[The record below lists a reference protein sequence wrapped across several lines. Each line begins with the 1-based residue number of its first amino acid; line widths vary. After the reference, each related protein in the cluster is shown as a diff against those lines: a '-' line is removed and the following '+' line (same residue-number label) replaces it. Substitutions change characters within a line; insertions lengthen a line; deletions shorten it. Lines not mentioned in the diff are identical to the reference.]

1 MPYIGMVDDG
11 IGVAI
16 AGNGSAAKSSD
27 ELGRLGASLFGEAG
41 WDSGLDPSLF
51 TPQFADQA
59 NVRIA
64 RAVTVTAIVATTK
77 RSNPSELNRLRR
89 CSPNGT
95 VASAGRQPSTATVQ
109 RPDNSP
115 AMSSATS

>member
-1 MPYIGMVDDG
+1 MVDDG

-41 WDSGLDPSLF
+41 WDSDS
-51 TPQFADQA
+51 TRRSSRRSSSDQA

-77 RSNPSELNRLRR
+77 RSNP
-89 CSPNGT
+89 
-95 VASAGRQPSTATVQ
+95 PS
-109 RPDNSP
+109 
-115 AMSSATS
+115 